1 MYSNEQ
7 SMKKTFIYDIT
18 KKNIVLQNIGLPIK
32 RVNT

>member
-1 MYSNEQ
+1 MYSNEW

-18 KKNIVLQNIGLPIK
+18 KKNIVLQNISLPIK